1 MYYTAWMAGPYQRHR
16 TKRTAV
22 SASGRKST
30 GLPPSLTRG
39 RKDGS
44 SRTRILRWAGYALLC
59 CLVAALSAVAGGY
72 LGLVKAVGNLDE
84 VSAGPS
90 HPTYIYSKPV
100 GDTEGST
107 RVIGTIFQGENRR
120 TASLKDM
127 PPSLLDALVA
137 KEDERF
143 REHGGVDLWGII
155 RALWTDVWAGE
166 AVEGASTITQQYVK
180 NAYLSQD
187 RSLSRKLKE
196 AGIAVEVER
205 RYEKDE
211 ILGMYLN
218 TVYFGNNAYGV
229 EAAAET
235 YFNKSAKDLTV
246 GESATLI
253 GLLWSPSTLG
263 TNRDE
268 AAVQRDLVL
277 EKMFNA
283 GYITRQN
290 YMDALDE
297 SLPRPWPNA
306 PMVETGLSGPALTQ
320 NFVEAVRE
328 ELVNRYGA
336 NTVLAGGLSV
346 YTTLDLKAQ
355 VAAQET
361 LHGPNGYL
369 KDQGNPDAAL
379 VSIEPETGRV
389 TAMIGSRNGESDFNL
404 VTQARRQP
412 GSSFK
417 PFALIAALE
426 QGIDPSTEF
435 VSENKEY
442 TIKDAEGRPEK
453 WQVENY
459 EGKEHGPI
467 SLKEA
472 LWLSDNSVFTDLVL
486 NAEGRGLENGPQA
499 VADVARRLG
508 VSAEFGTHPSIVL
521 GTREVSPLDMTTAYA
536 TIANGGKRVTPTLIE
551 KVVRNEGEED
561 EEVLESAP
569 LAEGEQVI
577 DPEVAGKVTEIM
589 IGDITQGIA
598 DKASLGNRPAAG
610 KSGTTENFFDSWF
623 IGFTPQLTTGLW
635 MGYAEGGQTLNGLLN
650 IGGEQ
655 LGPLAPP
662 TVIWQ
667 SYMRQVLKDAPI
679 KQFEGIGVSQALAPA
694 STTSPSQSPSAVRPT
709 SAEQPGETTTPEP
722 APPAGVPTDVP
733 PAMPPIAPQAPL
745 PGEPPLAAPA
755 PAG

>member
-1 MYYTAWMAGPYQRHR
+1 MYYTASMAGTYQRRR

-22 SASGRKST
+22 PVPGRKSA
-30 GLPPSLTRG
+30 GLPLSFKKG

-44 SRTRILRWAGYALLC
+44 RRTRLLRWVGYALLC
-59 CLVAALSAVAGGY
+59 SLVAVLSAVAGGY
-72 LGLVKAVGNLDE
+72 LGLVKAVENLDK

-90 HPTYIYSKPV
+90 HPTYIYSQPI

-107 RVIGTIFQGENRR
+107 RVIGTIFQGDNWK
-120 TASLKDM
+120 TAPLEDM

-143 REHGGVDLWGII
+143 QEHGGVDFWGII
-155 RALWTDVWAGE
+155 RALWTDVRAGE

-196 AGIAVEVER
+196 AGIAIEVER
-205 RYEKDE
+205 KHEKDE

-218 TVYFGNNAYGV
+218 TVYFGSNAYGA

-235 YFNKSAKDLTV
+235 YFNKSAEDLTV

-253 GLLWSPSTLG
+253 GLLWAPSTLG
-263 TNRDE
+263 SNRDE

-320 NFVEAVRE
+320 NFAEVVRE
-328 ELVNRYGA
+328 ELVNRYGT

-346 YTTLDLKAQ
+346 YTTLDLEAQ

-379 VSIEPETGRV
+379 VSIEPETGHV

-435 VSENKEY
+435 VSEDKKY
-442 TIKDAEGRPEK
+442 TIKDAEGQPEK

-459 EGKEHGPI
+459 EEKEHGSI

-486 NAEGRGLENGPQA
+486 NVEGRGLENGPQA
-499 VADVARRLG
+499 VADVAGRLG
-508 VSAEFGTHPSIVL
+508 VSAEFGSHPSIVL
-521 GTREVSPLDMTTAYA
+521 GTQEVSPFEMTTAYA
-536 TIANGGKRVTPTLIE
+536 TIANEGKRVTPTLVE

-561 EEVLESAP
+561 EEVLETAP
-569 LAEGEQVI
+569 PAEDEQVI
-577 DPEVAGKVTEIM
+577 DPEVARKATEIM

-598 DKASLGNRPAAG
+598 YKASLGERPAAG
-610 KSGTTENFFDSWF
+610 KTGTTENFFDSWF
-623 IGFTPQLTTGLW
+623 IGFTPQLTTGVW

-667 SYMRQVLKDAPI
+667 SYMRQVLKDNPI
-679 KQFEGIGVSQALAPA
+679 EKFEGIEVSQPPAPA
-694 STTSPSQSPSAVRPT
+694 GTTNPSQSPSAVQPT
-709 SAEQPGETTTPEP
+709 STEQPGETTTPEP
-722 APPAGVPTDVP
+722 APPAGTPPEIP
-733 PAMPPIAPQAPL
+733 PAMPPVAPPD
-745 PGEPPLAAPA
+745 EPPLAAPT